1 MLFLS
6 WIHFEVFP
14 LFSSSFSSKQCLLL
28 ESTGKS
34 WPQENGCYRPPP
46 VSHIQ
51 VFFTD
56 KSKTA
61 FEFTRI
67 LHLHKAGMPQMFLDQ
82 IPDPTEVSS
91 ITMDISKIRPRS

>member
-14 LFSSSFSSKQCLLL
+14 LFSSSFSSKQ
-28 ESTGKS
+28 S
-34 WPQENGCYRPPP
+34 WPQENGCCRPPP
-46 VSHIQ
+46 VGQIQ

-56 KSKTA
+56 ESKTG

-91 ITMDISKIRPRS
+91 ITMDISKIRPRN